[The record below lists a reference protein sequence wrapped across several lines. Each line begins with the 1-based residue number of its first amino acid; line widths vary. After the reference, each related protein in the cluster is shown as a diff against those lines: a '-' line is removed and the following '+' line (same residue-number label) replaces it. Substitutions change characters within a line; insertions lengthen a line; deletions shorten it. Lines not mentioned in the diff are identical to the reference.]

1 MGAEAVSTILAADD
15 LELAA
20 VVDPSD
26 VAGASGVVHVG
37 AIGELDADL
46 VDVVVDF
53 TIADVARETIAW
65 VARNAKDA
73 VVGTS
78 GLTDE
83 DLEAAR
89 AACSGGPSRILVV
102 PNFSIGAVLVQR
114 FAVQAAPYFASVE
127 VIELH
132 HAAKK
137 DAPSGTSIAITE
149 ALADARSRH
158 GLGEPHDPTESTTIP
173 GARGATGPG
182 GIHVHSVRLP
192 GLLAHQEV
200 IFGGPGEGLTLRHD
214 TYDRSSFMEG
224 LLLALRGLSS
234 ITGVVRG
241 LESVLDS

>member
-1 MGAEAVSTILAADD
+1 MGTEAVATVLAASD
-15 LELAA
+15 LALAA
-20 VVDPSD
+20 VVDPSP
-26 VAGASGVVHVG
+26 VAGASVPHVRT
-37 AIGELDADL
+37 IGELDAGL

-53 TIADVARETIAW
+53 TAADVARATLAW

-78 GLTDE
+78 GLTDG
-83 DLEAAR
+83 DLEAVR

-114 FAVQAAPYFASVE
+114 FAAQAAPYFESVE

-132 HAAKK
+132 HAAKR
-137 DAPSGTSIAITE
+137 DAPSGTSIATAE
-149 ALADARSRH
+149 ALAEARGRH
-158 GLGEPHDPTESTTIP
+158 GLGAPHDPTETTTIE

-192 GLLAHQEV
+192 GLLAHEEV

-214 TYDRSSFMEG
+214 TYDRASFMGG
-224 LLLALRGLSS
+224 LLLALRGLDR